1 MAKQDQPNRLAEN
14 FAALGEFLARYGWL
28 TRLRP
33 QALADPLIKLLSP
46 YEHRKLIECQGLR
59 LYIDPLSDLG
69 RAILTEQVY
78 EADVVA
84 IFKQEIRPGHV
95 VFDIGANEGFYS
107 ALAASLSGSGG
118 TVIAVEP
125 QSRLYEILTINLA
138 LNAAGRSKVYMA
150 AIDDNS
156 GGTVALSLTP
166 LSNTGAS
173 SLVRPYR
180 WSGATELADTISIDD
195 IFDAEDI
202 PRIDFMKIDVEGY
215 EHEVINSMEKL
226 FQSRSVKTIFIDYHG
241 RILRRRGLSA
251 QTIHNRIL
259 AAGFRPAA
267 ENRSTIEDDENGYVL
282 YRLV

>member
-1 MAKQDQPNRLAEN
+1 M
-14 FAALGEFLARYGWL
+14 

-107 ALAASLSGSGG
+107 ALAASLSGAEGA
-118 TVIAVEP
+118 VIAVEP

-138 LNAAGRSKVYMA
+138 LNAAGRCKVYMA

-173 SLVRPYR
+173 SLVRKYR

-226 FQSRSVKTIFIDYHG
+226 FQSRSLKTIFIDYHG
-241 RILRRRGLSA
+241 RILSRRGLSA

-259 AAGFRPAA
+259 AAGFRPAS